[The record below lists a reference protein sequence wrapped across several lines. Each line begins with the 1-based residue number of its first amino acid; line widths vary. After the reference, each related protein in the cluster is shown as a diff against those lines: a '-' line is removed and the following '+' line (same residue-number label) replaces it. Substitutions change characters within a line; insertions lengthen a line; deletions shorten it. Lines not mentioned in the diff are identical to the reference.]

1 MQELYRSLEH
11 AITFEHKRTHE
22 PQSFDFHLHQD
33 HFEIYFFLGGDVHY
47 FIEKQAYPLQHG
59 DLLVMNSSELHRPNF
74 RTPRQRYEVIVMHFD
89 PRPIAAFSSP
99 QLDLLHCFTQRALGE
114 NNRLRM
120 NPHQIEEMLQLC
132 ERLKQHKQPDA
143 PPGADILYVTTF
155 IELLVF
161 INQAFSRQDE
171 PQKTVHIPEKLTALL
186 AYIDGHLDQ
195 DLSLETLESTF
206 FMNRSY
212 LCRLFKKH
220 TGSTIHEHILFK
232 RIARAKSLLRDGST
246 VTDACQLS
254 GFNDYSNFIRTFK
267 KTVGLPP
274 RQYQALNGSG
284 KIG

>member
-1 MQELYRSLEH
+1 MHAPYPNHEH
-11 AITFEHKRTHE
+11 AITLYHNRTLE
-22 PQSFDFHLHQD
+22 PQPFDFHLHQD
-33 HFEIYFFLGGDVHY
+33 LYEIYFFLSGDVHY
-47 FIEKQAYPLQHG
+47 FIEKQVYPLQHG
-59 DLLVMNSSELHRPNF
+59 DLLVMNSNELHRPNF
-74 RTPRQRYEVIVMHFD
+74 RTPRQRYEVLVIHFD
-89 PRPIAAFSSP
+89 PRQAARFSSP
-99 QLDLLHCFTQRALGE
+99 HFDLLHCFTQRPPGE
-114 NNRLRM
+114 NNRLRL
-120 NPHQIEEMLQLC
+120 NPHQIEDILRLY
-132 ERLKQHKQPDA
+132 ERMKACAQPDA
-143 PPGADILYVTTF
+143 APGADILYVTAF

-171 PQKTVHIPEKLTALL
+171 PQKNAHIPEKLSALL

-232 RIARAKSLLRDGST
+232 RIARAKSLLREGST

-267 KTVGLPP
+267 KAVGLPP
-274 RQYQALNGSG
+274 RQYQALNGSTRS
-284 KIG
+284 